1 VYVNVAV
8 LKETRPHE
16 RRVALVPAVAE
27 KLVKLGARLH
37 METGAG
43 NAVALPD
50 GAFKDVVFVD
60 DRKALVAVA
69 DVVLCVQPPSLEV
82 VDAMHE
88 DAILI
93 SLLWSR
99 KSDEARRRRSR
110 QREICRSR

>member
-69 DVVLCVQPPSLEV
+69 DVVLCVQPPS
-82 VDAMHE
+82 
-88 DAILI
+88 
-93 SLLWSR
+93 
-99 KSDEARRRRSR
+99 RSG
-110 QREICRSR
+110 